1 MDPELERTLLSVL
14 EWQERW
20 RRWEAIPAD
29 ARQEFVTEL
38 ARLMV
43 RLAVRGQDDDG
54 ADHG

>member
-1 MDPELERTLLSVL
+1 MDPELERTLLTTL
-14 EWQERW
+14 EWQDRW

-29 ARQEFVTEL
+29 ARRDFVMEL

-43 RLAVRGQDDDG
+43 RLTTRRRDDDG